1 MANLNRR
8 EVAVHQL
15 VMADKCL
22 HSVLAPPESHVR
34 SRLVRNAEHV
44 HYSVLGDA
52 VHKFMNNN
60 SIQGVAQTLS
70 DDLSDLPEPE
80 REIVL
85 QQAAAIAQKK
95 KAALEAGDNV
105 LVEKLRSWIDLETR
119 WKIFSQPDRVETL
132 TDDEGE
138 YVLVRDWKL
147 AVRVRWR
154 HKASARIF
162 GLIEYMRSKGQKR
175 VKVCVE
181 SLIGGASEWCE
192 WIASPHDAINMLRD
206 IQATLRRLDEGIEA
220 KKSGRPVK
228 RTTGP
233 HCYGCKIQNACRE
246 GGKWVARDQEKRPR
260 APAGLSII
268 ATA

>member
-1 MANLNRR
+1 MANLNRK
-8 EVAVHQL
+8 EIAVHQL
-15 VMADKCL
+15 VMAGNCL
-22 HSVLAPPESHVR
+22 HSVLAPNESRVR
-34 SRLVRNAEHV
+34 ARLARTAEHV
-44 HYSVLGDA
+44 HFSVLGDA
-52 VHKFMNNN
+52 VHKFMNNKT
-60 SIQGVAQTLS
+60 IDVVAQTLS

-85 QQAAAIAQKK
+85 QQASAIAQKK
-95 KAALEAGDNV
+95 KAALEAGENV
-105 LVEKLRSWIDLETR
+105 LVEKLQSWVDLETH

-147 AVRVRWR
+147 DVKVRFR

-175 VKVCVE
+175 DKVCVE
-181 SLIGGASEWCE
+181 SLVGGASEWCE
-192 WIASPHDAINMLRD
+192 WIKSPHDAINMLRE
-206 IQATLRRLDEGIEA
+206 IQATLRRVDEGMEA
-220 KKSGRPVK
+220 MKSGRPVK

-260 APAGLSII
+260 APARSMLV
-268 ATA
+268 TA